1 MCGRFVRKSTITV
14 IEDEFDIYEVQWA
27 FEPSYNIAPSQD
39 IACVIGNGGNRLVKF
54 RWGLVPFWADD
65 PSIGYKM
72 INARAE
78 TVAEK
83 KSFARA
89 FKKQRCLVVADGF
102 YEWKKLAEGK
112 RKMPMYVHLRGD
124 RPFGFAGLY
133 ENWKSK
139 DGEILRTCT
148 IITTRANELMA
159 PIHNRMPVIIRP
171 DDRKLWLDTSAQD
184 PDMLLPLLEPF
195 SSADLEVYTV
205 SKKVNSPSYN
215 EPDCI
220 APVQD
225 EQQEGLAPS
234 NPR

>member
-1 MCGRFVRKSTITV
+1 MCGRFVRKSTITI

-39 IACVIGNGGNRLVKF
+39 VACVIGNGGNRLVKF
-54 RWGLVPFWADD
+54 RWGLVPFWAED

-78 TVAEK
+78 TVAQK
-83 KSFARA
+83 RSFARA

-102 YEWKKLAEGK
+102 YEWRKLADGK
-112 RKMPMYVHLRGD
+112 RKMPMYVHLHED

-139 DGEILRTCT
+139 EGTILQTCT
-148 IITTRANELMA
+148 IITTPPNELMSS
-159 PIHNRMPVIIRP
+159 IHNRMPAIIAPEMRQI
-171 DDRKLWLDTSAQD
+171 WLDSEVQD
-184 PDMLLPLLEPF
+184 VDRLMPLLAPYDSGKME
-195 SSADLEVYTV
+195 AYEV
-205 SKKVNSPSYN
+205 SKKVNSPTYN

-220 APVQD
+220 KPASKEEPQLGF
-225 EQQEGLAPS
+225 E
-234 NPR
+234 

>member
-1 MCGRFVRKSTITV
+1 MCGRFVRKSTITI

-39 IACVIGNGGNRLVKF
+39 VACVIGNGGNRLVKF
-54 RWGLVPFWADD
+54 RWGLVPFWAED

-78 TVAEK
+78 TVAQK
-83 KSFARA
+83 RSFARA

-102 YEWKKLAEGK
+102 YEWRKLADGK
-112 RKMPMYVHLRGD
+112 RKMPMYVHLRED

-139 DGEILRTCT
+139 EGTILQTCT
-148 IITTRANELMA
+148 IITTQPNELMSS
-159 PIHNRMPVIIRP
+159 IHNRMPVIIAPEMRQI
-171 DDRKLWLDTSAQD
+171 WLDSNVED
-184 PDMLLPLLEPF
+184 VDRLMPLLAPYDSGKME
-195 SSADLEVYTV
+195 AYEV
-205 SKKVNSPSYN
+205 SKKVNSPTYN

-220 APVQD
+220 RLASNEE
-225 EQQEGLAPS
+225 EQQLGFK
-234 NPR
+234 

>member
-1 MCGRFVRKSTITV
+1 MCGRFVRKSTITI

-39 IACVIGNGGNRLVKF
+39 VACVVGNGGNRLAKF
-54 RWGLVPFWADD
+54 RWGLVPFWAED

-78 TVAEK
+78 TVAQK

-102 YEWKKLAEGK
+102 YEWRKLADGK
-112 RKMPMYVHLRGD
+112 RKIPMYVHLRAE

-133 ENWKSK
+133 ENWKAK
-139 DGEILRTCT
+139 DGTTLRTCT
-148 IITTRANELMA
+148 IITTQPNELMA
-159 PIHNRMPVIIRP
+159 PIHNRMPVIVAP
-171 DDRKLWLDTSAQD
+171 DKRKIWLDREIED
-184 PDMLLPLLEPF
+184 PNALMSLLGP
-195 SSADLEVYTV
+195 YTANEMEAYEV
-205 SKKVNSPSYN
+205 SKRVNSPTYN

-220 APVQD
+220 RRASD
-225 EQQEGLAPS
+225 EEEHKLDFK
-234 NPR
+234 

>member
-1 MCGRFVRKSTITV
+1 MCGRFVRKSTITI

-39 IACVIGNGGNRLVKF
+39 VACVIGNEGNRLVKF
-54 RWGLVPFWADD
+54 RWGLVPFWAED

-78 TVAEK
+78 TIAQK
-83 KSFARA
+83 RSFARA

-102 YEWKKLAEGK
+102 YEWRKLADGK
-112 RKMPMYVHLRGD
+112 RKMPMYVHLRED

-139 DGEILRTCT
+139 EGTILQTCT
-148 IITTRANELMA
+148 IITTPSNELMSS
-159 PIHNRMPVIIRP
+159 IHNRMPAIIAPEMRQI
-171 DDRKLWLDTSAQD
+171 WLDSEVQD
-184 PDMLLPLLEPF
+184 VDRLMPLLAPYDSGRME
-195 SSADLEVYTV
+195 AYEV
-205 SKKVNSPSYN
+205 SKKVNSPTYN

-220 APVQD
+220 KP
-225 EQQEGLAPS
+225 PS
-234 NPR
+234 KEEPQLGFE

>member
-39 IACVIGNGGNRLVKF
+39 VACVIGNGGNKLVKF

-78 TVAEK
+78 TVAQK
-83 KSFARA
+83 RSFARA
-89 FKKQRCLVVADGF
+89 FKKQRCLVIADGF
-102 YEWKKLAEGK
+102 YEWRRLADGK
-112 RKMPMYVHLRGD
+112 RKVPMYVRLRED

-133 ENWKSK
+133 ENWKGK
-139 DGEILRTCT
+139 DGTVLQSCT
-148 IITTRANELMA
+148 IITTQPNELMV
-159 PIHNRMPVIIRP
+159 PIHNRMPVIITREQ
-171 DDRKLWLDTSAQD
+171 RKVWLDRAIED
-184 PDMLLPLLEPF
+184 PGVLMPLLTPYAAKEMD
-195 SSADLEVYTV
+195 AYEV

-220 APVQD
+220 RPAKED
-225 EQQEGLAPS
+225 EKQQLGFT
-234 NPR
+234 

>member
-1 MCGRFVRKSTITV
+1 MCGRFVRKSTITI

-39 IACVIGNGGNRLVKF
+39 VACVIGNGGNRLVKF
-54 RWGLVPFWADD
+54 RWGLVPFWAED

-78 TVAEK
+78 TVAQK
-83 KSFARA
+83 RSFARA

-102 YEWKKLAEGK
+102 YEWRKLADGK
-112 RKMPMYVHLRGD
+112 RKMPMYVHLRED

-139 DGEILRTCT
+139 EGTILQTCT
-148 IITTRANELMA
+148 IITTPSNELMSS
-159 PIHNRMPVIIRP
+159 IHNRMPAIIAPEMRQI
-171 DDRKLWLDTSAQD
+171 WLDSEVQD
-184 PDMLLPLLEPF
+184 VDRLMPLLAPYDSGRME
-195 SSADLEVYTV
+195 AYEV
-205 SKKVNSPSYN
+205 SKKVNSPTYN

-220 APVQD
+220 KPASKEEPQL
-225 EQQEGLAPS
+225 GF
-234 NPR
+234 N

>member
-1 MCGRFVRKSTITV
+1 VCGRFVRKSTITV

-27 FEPSYNIAPSQD
+27 SEPSYNIAPSQD
-39 IACVIGNGGNRLVKF
+39 IACVIGNGGNRLVRF

-78 TVAEK
+78 TLTQK
-83 KSFARA
+83 KSFVRA

-102 YEWKKLAEGK
+102 YEWRKLVDGK
-112 RKMPMYVHLRGD
+112 RKIPMYIHLHAE

-139 DGEILRTCT
+139 DGKILQTCT

-159 PIHNRMPVIIRP
+159 SIHNRMPAIIAP
-171 DDRKLWLDTSAQD
+171 DVRGLWLDKEVQD
-184 PDMLLPLLEPF
+184 PDVLMPLLEPYD
-195 SSADLEVYTV
+195 STQMEAYEV
-205 SKKVNSPSYN
+205 SRKINSPSYN

-220 APVQD
+220 EPVRN
-225 EQQEGLAPS
+225 EQQ
-234 NPR
+234 